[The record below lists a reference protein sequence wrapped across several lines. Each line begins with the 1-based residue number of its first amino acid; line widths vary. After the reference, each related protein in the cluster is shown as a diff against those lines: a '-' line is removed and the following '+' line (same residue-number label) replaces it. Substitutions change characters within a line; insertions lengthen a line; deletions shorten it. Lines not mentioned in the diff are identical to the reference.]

1 MRYSEGMQLAFVLTN
16 SSGLPE
22 ANAIADAYAEV
33 TPRGGRPIVW
43 DGGGD
48 DPDQRALSV
57 GGASVVLAAMPAPVP
72 DGEAE
77 EASRLS
83 LSALGTGWILPEH
96 RFHIVVAATNLDQ
109 ESAVPVRCDFTR
121 LVAAV
126 SRACGA
132 VGIYWGQA
140 SATHE
145 PEFFFE
151 TTRDA
156 ELPIA
161 LWTGVSVARD
171 GAERVSLLS
180 LGMGQF
186 GMEDL
191 LLTGPIGEAG
201 VAIEMFFD
209 LLAYA
214 VRRGSQVQPGE
225 TVGRTDDERIEV
237 SETASPIDPEARVWR
252 VDLPDPS

>member
-1 MRYSEGMQLAFVLTN
+1 MQLAFVLTN
-16 SSGLPE
+16 SAGLPE
-22 ANAIADAYAEV
+22 ANAIADAYADV
-33 TPRGGRPIVW
+33 TSSQGGRPIVW
-43 DGGGD
+43 EGGGD
-48 DPDQRALSV
+48 GDPDQRAVTV
-57 GGASVVLAAMPAPVP
+57 GGASVVMAAMPAPVP
-72 DGEAE
+72 EGEAE
-77 EASRLS
+77 EAVRLS
-83 LSALGTGWILPEH
+83 LSALGTGWMLPEH
-96 RFHIVVAATNLDQ
+96 RFHIVVAATNLG
-109 ESAVPVRCDFTR
+109 EGSAVPARCDFTR

-126 SRACGA
+126 ARACSA
-132 VGIYWGQA
+132 VGVYWSGA

-145 PEFFFE
+145 PDFFFD
-151 TTRDA
+151 TARDA

-186 GMEDL
+186 GMDEL
-191 LLTGPIGEAG
+191 LLTGPIEEAG

-214 VRRGSQVQPGE
+214 VRRGSTVQPGE

-237 SETASPIDPEARVWR
+237 SETESPVDPEARVWR
-252 VDLPDPS
+252 VDLPD

>member
-1 MRYSEGMQLAFVLTN
+1 MQLAFVLTN
-16 SSGLPE
+16 SAGLPE
-22 ANAIADAYAEV
+22 ANAIADAYADV
-33 TPRGGRPIVW
+33 TTSQGGRPIVW
-43 DGGGD
+43 EGGGD
-48 DPDQRALSV
+48 GDPDQRAVTV
-57 GGASVVLAAMPAPVP
+57 GGASVVMAAMPAPVP

-77 EASRLS
+77 EAVRLS
-83 LSALGTGWILPEH
+83 LSALGTGWMLPEH
-96 RFHIVVAATNLDQ
+96 RFHIVVAATNLG
-109 ESAVPVRCDFTR
+109 EGSAVPARCDFTR

-126 SRACGA
+126 ARACSA
-132 VGIYWGQA
+132 VGVYWSGA

-145 PEFFFE
+145 PEFFFD
-151 TTRDA
+151 TARDA

-186 GMEDL
+186 GMDEL
-191 LLTGPIGEAG
+191 LLTGPIEEAG

-214 VRRGSQVQPGE
+214 VRRGSTVQPGE

-237 SETASPIDPEARVWR
+237 SETESPVDPEARVWR
-252 VDLPDPS
+252 VDLPD